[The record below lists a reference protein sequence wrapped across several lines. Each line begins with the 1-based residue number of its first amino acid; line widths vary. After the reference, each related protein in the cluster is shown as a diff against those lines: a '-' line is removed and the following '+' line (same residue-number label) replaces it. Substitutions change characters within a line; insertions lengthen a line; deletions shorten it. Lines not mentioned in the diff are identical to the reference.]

1 MDAAAIKNQ
10 KRHFQFLKARIVAL
24 VLVAGSAS
32 VVTPAWLNL
41 PKAVLIATLLFFVV
55 VFNAIAWHQRYDRRW
70 FSCRAVAESIKVITW
85 RFMMKATPYHDTV
98 TSTIGSQFAK
108 DVLQCLDDQPEVKQ
122 EVVSVPT
129 EGTQVS
135 QYMLELRK
143 QSLDKRKE
151 TYLKDRIQD
160 QRGWYRNKG
169 LKNKNSGN
177 NWFYATFS
185 LQVLSAIIALILI
198 AFPNSPVNPV
208 GVVTTLATSGL
219 SWTTARSHQELSQS
233 YGIVSQE
240 LAALE
245 DRAREVTTDQ
255 ELEELVL
262 EVERTISREH
272 TIWRVRRLVGP

>member
-24 VLVAGSAS
+24 VLVAASAS

-41 PKAVLIATLLFFVV
+41 PKAILIAILQILVV
-55 VFNAIAWHQRYDRRW
+55 VFNAIAWQQRYDRRW
-70 FSCRAVAESIKVITW
+70 FSCRAVAESVKVITW
-85 RFMMKATPYHDTV
+85 RFMMKAAPYHDAEKA
-98 TSTIGSQFAK
+98 TIGSQFAK
-108 DVLQCLDDQPEVKQ
+108 DVLQCLDGQPEAKQ

-129 EGTQVS
+129 EGTQIS
-135 QYMLELRK
+135 QYMLELRR
-143 QSLDKRKE
+143 QPLDKRKE
-151 TYLKDRIQD
+151 TYLQDRIQD
-160 QRGWYRNKG
+160 HKVWYRNKG
-169 LKNKNSGN
+169 LQNKNLGN

-185 LQVLSAIIALILI
+185 LQVLSAIIALILV

-208 GVVTTLATSGL
+208 GIVTTLATSGL

-240 LAALE
+240 LTALE
-245 DRAREVTTDQ
+245 DRAHEVTT
-255 ELEELVL
+255 EEGLEELVL

-272 TIWRVRRLVGP
+272 TIWKVRRLVGP